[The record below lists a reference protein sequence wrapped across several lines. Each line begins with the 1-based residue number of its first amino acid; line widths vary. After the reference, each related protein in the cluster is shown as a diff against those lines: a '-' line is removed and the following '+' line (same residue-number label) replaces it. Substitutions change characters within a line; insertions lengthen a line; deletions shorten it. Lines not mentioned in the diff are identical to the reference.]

1 MCWTSSIME
10 SKKQIP
16 TSNICFKEMKA
27 TLWSSDDGQL
37 HTTSWKAVA
46 FDSSLLWTSSLLR
59 KKNATTRKR
68 KVAILFAKSAAAV
81 SKLGSFDLKIV
92 VDTFGLFWSWR
103 DFADVFKWKCQVFYK
118 YHYREN
124 ELGIPKKSMK
134 GELCNWVCYTNSE
147 RFFFKGLSLKK
158 KSSMDQNF

>member
-1 MCWTSSIME
+1 MLYRNEGHPLVFRRRTTTYYFLKGRRIWQQPSLNKQS
-10 SKKQIP
+10 SKK
-16 TSNICFKEMKA
+16 
-27 TLWSSDDGQL
+27 
-37 HTTSWKAVA
+37 
-46 FDSSLLWTSSLLR
+46 